1 MVLLRLLEVLL
12 LQVSLLRGVEVTLPA
27 AAAAAAAGGAGAGV
41 QVRAQARVVAGAAQL
56 RHVPH
61 LRAAVGDVA
70 VAAVARAAAHPTRV
84 VGAVVAHRAL
94 ALPRPLPRP
103 LTRPHAVAV
112 PALQRRLELGDFG
125 GSRVH

>member
-1 MVLLRLLEVLL
+1 MVLLCLLEVLL

-70 VAAVARAAAHPTRV
+70 AVARAAAHPARV

-94 ALPRPLPRP
+94 APPRPLPRP